1 MARPWIST
9 VTALLSG
16 FLTVLTLVTRDWL
29 EVTGFDP
36 DRHSGAVEWGLV
48 AILGAISLVSGAVA
62 GTRWRRAIAST

>member
-1 MARPWIST
+1 M
-9 VTALLSG
+9 TALLSG